1 MDDCP
6 CGKNC
11 PNGCK
16 DCSTG
21 IGSEVCE
28 GEIPIFEQCHF
39 VWGAEESACKKDQAK
54 KRDECLSACNN
65 ELCEDDCNEKY
76 TNDLKKVLMNFEFKS
91 EFYSDLTDTSE
102 DSKLVHRRI

>member
-16 DCSTG
+16 DCSTD

-54 KRDECLSACNN
+54 KRDECLSACKN

-76 TNDLKKVLMNFEFKS
+76 TNDLKKVLMNYAIYFAKKFRNMLK
-91 EFYSDLTDTSE
+91 
-102 DSKLVHRRI
+102 KCVI

>member
-16 DCSTG
+16 DCSTD

-54 KRDECLSACNN
+54 KRDECLSSCKN

-76 TNDLKKVLMNFEFKS
+76 TKDLKKVADR
-91 EFYSDLTDTSE
+91 Y
-102 DSKLVHRRI
+102 VI